1 MKFKIIPYILL
12 LEAWLLANA
21 STESF
26 FFFKDFIYLLLE
38 REEGREKEKE
48 KNINTWEKQWSAV
61 CLSLTPN

>member
-26 FFFKDFIYLLLE
+26 FFLKILFIYF
-38 REEGREKEKE
+38 
-48 KNINTWEKQWSAV
+48 
-61 CLSLTPN
+61 